1 MDEFRT
7 PATSAPRRRFTVAV
21 LLLAATMLGTVA
33 VTTSGCSKKAANVDP
48 KATFAASITAMK
60 ALTSLHVTY
69 EVKRPANAKPVQG
82 LDIVGL
88 TGDLT
93 ADGKM
98 QATIDVQQNG
108 IPLQLEFISVPP
120 TQYLKDPVSGK
131 WQSVPASAS
140 PVGTLNVSAGVA
152 QILDRVTGAK
162 YVGTESRNGVETY
175 RFTGGVKGADVAG
188 IVRTVDPT
196 ASFTVDLWI
205 GVDDHYVHS
214 VEMVGAAAAGEDAK
228 TVRSINLSKF
238 NEPVDIKP
246 PT

>member
-1 MDEFRT
+1 ML
-7 PATSAPRRRFTVAV
+7 TVAV
-21 LLLAATMLGTVA
+21 AAAGGSLLAAVA
-33 VTTSGCSKKAANVDP
+33 HDAGLQQEAESVDP
-48 KATFAASITAMK
+48 KTTFAASITAMK

-69 EVKRPANAKPVQG
+69 EVKKPANAKPVQG

-108 IPLQLEFISVPP
+108 IPLQIDFIAVPP

-131 WQSVPASAS
+131 WQSIPASLS
-140 PVGTLNVSAGVA
+140 PVGELNVSAGVA
-152 QILDRVTGAK
+152 QILDRVTERRVRGHRGSA
-162 YVGTESRNGVETY
+162 TASRRTASAAC
-175 RFTGGVKGADVAG
+175 VKGADVAG
-188 IVRTVDPT
+188 IVRAVDPT

-214 VEMVGAAAAGEDAK
+214 VEMVGRRHEQPR
-228 TVRSINLSKF
+228 TRRRSA
-238 NEPVDIKP
+238 
-246 PT
+246 